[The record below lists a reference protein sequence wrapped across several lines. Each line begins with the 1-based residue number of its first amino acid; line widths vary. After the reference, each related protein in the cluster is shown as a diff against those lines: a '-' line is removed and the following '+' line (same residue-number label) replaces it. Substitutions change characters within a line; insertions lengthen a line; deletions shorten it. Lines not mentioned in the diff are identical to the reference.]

1 MLIGD
6 VVSAA
11 PVIPV
16 IVLEDAA
23 DAVPLARALLAGGL
37 PVLEVTLRPEDGL
50 YPLPYMS
57 RQADGPSGAT

>member
-23 DAVPLARALLAGGL
+23 DPFRWRAPCWRAVCPC
-37 PVLEVTLRPEDGL
+37 
-50 YPLPYMS
+50 S
-57 RQADGPSGAT
+57 K